1 MLFTARITLSRIKS
15 LSIDTILSRTLNIEA
30 HPLIDLQASLI
41 FAIRRRRY
49 EFVDASAV
57 CIFNFY
63 QQKRALDIYYS
74 DIV

>member
-1 MLFTARITLSRIKS
+1 MLFTTRITLSRIKS
-15 LSIDTILSRTLNIEA
+15 LSIDTILSHTLNTEA
-30 HPLIDLQASLI
+30 HPLIDSQGSLI

-63 QQKRALDIYYS
+63 QHKRALHIYYS
-74 DIV
+74 DII

>member
-1 MLFTARITLSRIKS
+1 MLFTTRVALSRIKS
-15 LSIDTILSRTLNIEA
+15 SSIDTILSHTLNIEA
-30 HPLIDLQASLI
+30 RPLIDLQGSLI

-63 QQKRALDIYYS
+63 EHKRALDIYYF